1 MSPPSRRTEVLT
13 PADEGWQPLRPRT
26 LVDMVIDAIMAAA
39 ARGVLLP
46 GDRVVES
53 ELGQKLG
60 VSRVPVREALRIL
73 ESQGVVVNEPYKGI
87 RLTPYTP
94 ERMDNLIEARIALET
109 AAAEKAIRLG
119 RNKADGIAMLERY
132 IGELELMRA
141 RDDAYGF
148 ASADT
153 GFHRALLFLGGND
166 VLCELWEGLARQ
178 VTIFFGLSTLDK
190 SMAAIVEEHQALV
203 QVFRSGD
210 PQAVARALEE
220 HIGVQTHAVDYP
232 GIIARR
238 RAELD
243 ERSACRS
250 GLVTNERRPR
260 PGAVKR
266 GLL

>member
-1 MSPPSRRTEVLT
+1 MSLPPRRTGARI
-13 PADEGWQPLRPRT
+13 PADEDWRPLRPRT

-94 ERMDNLIEARIALET
+94 ERLDNVIEARVALET
-109 AAAEKAIRLG
+109 SAACRAIRLG
-119 RNKADGIAMLERY
+119 RNDSGGLALLERC
-132 IGELELMRA
+132 IEELELMRV
-141 RDDAYGF
+141 RSDAYGF

-153 GFHRALLFLGGND
+153 DFHRALLSLSGND
-166 VLCELWEGLARQ
+166 VLCGLWEGLARQ

-190 SMAAIVEEHQALV
+190 SMAAIVDEHRALLRA
-203 QVFRSGD
+203 FRSGD
-210 PQAVARALEE
+210 PQAMARALDE
-220 HIGVQTHAVDYP
+220 HISVQTHAVDYL

-243 ERSACRS
+243 
-250 GLVTNERRPR
+250 
-260 PGAVKR
+260 
-266 GLL
+266 